1 MRGLDN
7 LCELIRE
14 VLMKGFISDWSRRQF
29 FGGAGLLSVIGAAA
43 TALLQRD
50 SYAWAGGAAIRN
62 PVYGRLGIRPLINA
76 AGTYTALSACT
87 MPREVVHAMEEA
99 ARAHVAIAELH
110 DAVGK
115 RIAALTG
122 AEAALVTAGAANA
135 LSLATAACIA
145 GKDPEKIRRIPD
157 SAGMKNEVILQKTH
171 RFGYDHAIRAAGA
184 RLIEV
189 ETREQIER
197 AIGDKTAMMFFLNY
211 ADAAGQVKRKDFV
224 EIGKRAGIPV
234 LLDAAADVPPAGR
247 LSEYVRMGFDL
258 VAFSGGK
265 GLRGPQCSG
274 LLLGRK
280 DLVEAAYLNGSP
292 HSDSLE
298 RGAKV
303 GKEEI
308 VGLWTA
314 VELYVKKDHQAEWR
328 EWESRVRDIAKAVAG
343 LRGIRTEP
351 FVPEIANE
359 SPHLRITWD
368 EQVLPLKN
376 QQAVKLLRDGEP
388 RIEVRPS
395 AGDKPVLEIAV
406 WMLQPGEHRV
416 VARRLREVLSRNLAA

>member
-1 MRGLDN
+1 MTD
-7 LCELIRE
+7 
-14 VLMKGFISDWSRRQF
+14 FISKWSRRQF
-29 FGGAGLLSVIGAAA
+29 FKGAGLLSTAAAAA
-43 TALLQRD
+43 TNLLARNGF
-50 SYAWAGGAAIRN
+50 AAAGGAGTRGT
-62 PVYGRLGIRPLINA
+62 VYKRLGVRPLINA

-87 MPREVVHAMEEA
+87 MPREVVQAMEEA
-99 ARAHVAIAELH
+99 SRSHVAIDELH
-110 DAVGK
+110 EAVGK

-135 LSLATAACIA
+135 LSLATAACVA

-157 SAGMKNEVILQKTH
+157 TAGMKNEVIVQKTH
-171 RFGYDHAIRAAGA
+171 RVGYDHAIRAAGT
-184 RLIEV
+184 RLVEV
-189 ETREQIER
+189 ESREQLEK

-211 ADAAGQVKRKDFV
+211 SDPRGQVKRKEFV
-224 EIGKRAGIPV
+224 EIGKKAGIPT
-234 LLDAAADVPPAGR
+234 LLDAAADLPPVDR

-280 DLVEAAYLNGSP
+280 DLIEAAYLNGSP
-292 HSDSLE
+292 HADTLA

-303 GKEEI
+303 GKEEV

-314 VELYVKKDHQAEWR
+314 VELYMKRDHKAEWR
-328 EWESRVRDIAKAVAG
+328 EWEARVRDIARALEG
-343 LRGIRTEP
+343 LRGVKSEA

-359 SPHLRITWD
+359 TPHLRVSWD
-368 EQVLPLKN
+368 EKLLPLKN
-376 QQAVKLLRDGEP
+376 EQVVKLLRGGEP

-406 WMLQPGEHRV
+406 WMLQPGEHRL
-416 VARRLREVLSRNLAA
+416 VARRVREVLSKT

>member
-1 MRGLDN
+1 MTR
-7 LCELIRE
+7 LIS
-14 VLMKGFISDWSRRQF
+14 IWSRRQF
-29 FGGAGLLSVIGAAA
+29 VKGAGVLSAAAGAAGGLVA
-43 TALLQRD
+43 RNG
-50 SYAWAGGAAIRN
+50 YAAAPRN
-62 PVYGRLGIRPLINA
+62 KVYSQLGIRPLVNA

-87 MPREVVHAMEEA
+87 MPREVVQAMEEA
-99 ARAHVAIAELH
+99 SRSHVALDELH
-110 DAVGK
+110 QAVGK
-115 RIAALTG
+115 RIAALAG

-135 LSLATAACIA
+135 LSLATAACVA

-157 SAGMKNEVILQKTH
+157 TAGMKNEVILQKTH
-171 RFGYDHAIRAAGA
+171 RVGYDHAIRAAGT

-189 ETREQIER
+189 ETREQLR
-197 AIGDKTAMMFFLNY
+197 NAIGPNTAMMFFLNY
-211 ADAAGQVKRKDFV
+211 ADPNGQVKRQEFV
-224 EIGKRAGIPV
+224 DVAKSARVPT
-234 LLDAAADVPPAGR
+234 LLDAAADLPPAER

-292 HSDSLE
+292 HADSLE

-314 VELYVKKDHQAEWR
+314 VELFMKKDHKAEWR
-328 EWESRVRDIAKAVAG
+328 EWETRVKTIARTLDG
-343 LRGIRTEP
+343 LRGVKTES
-351 FVPEIANE
+351 FVPQIANE
-359 SPHLRITWD
+359 SPHLRVSWD
-368 EQVLPLKN
+368 ESVLPMKN
-376 QQAVKLLRDGEP
+376 RDVVKSLRDGEP

-395 AGDKPVLEIAV
+395 AADKPILEIAV
-406 WMLQPGEHRV
+406 WMLQPGEERL
-416 VARRLREVLSRNLAA
+416 VARRVREVLSKA